1 MKWSFDRHASLAR
14 LSTVMTSSMF
24 AEIVFLNVFPGR
36 DAGFVFYDDAG
47 DGYGYEAG
55 ESVRIAVGWN
65 DRDRVL
71 TIGDA
76 VGSYPGSPDSRRF
89 VIKTPEKTESV
100 TYTGK
105 ALKVRL

>member
-1 MKWSFDRHASLAR
+1 
-14 LSTVMTSSMF
+14 MTSSMF

-65 DRDRVL
+65 DRDKIL